1 MCVGKRILIIGP
13 HGKVGG
19 VKTHVDHLQHILR
32 PYGTEI
38 KATRGARLPRMLA
51 ERFFSQPEVVIYN
64 LSVYR
69 NPIIRNIITR
79 TIMSSRRTKHILHLH
94 GGRFS
99 DVDLVKSSL
108 WQVLLKTHLRRFD
121 QIFCLT
127 DEQYIAVKS
136 SLGDL
141 KNVKKVRNYVEIPD
155 RKLLDKSDQNL
166 NLLYIGRLHPKK
178 GIMDTVGA
186 VQKLNE
192 AKIKLWIIG
201 SGELEAQLAEIQDPR
216 IVFLGKKFGE
226 DKNSFLSKAHV
237 FLLPSSWP
245 EGLPYALI
253 EAAAY
258 GLALVGTPVGAIDQV
273 LFHGQNGFFVEPGNV
288 PMITQAIEK
297 LLADRSMVLKMG
309 KESRRICEE
318 RFAFEK
324 LQHIYDSLFREWYGN
339 SVAPK
344 PNFPHAESY

>member
-38 KATRGARLPRMLA
+38 KATRGAPLPRMLA

-69 NPIIRNIITR
+69 NPIIRNMITR

-127 DEQYIAVKS
+127 DEQYSMLSK
-136 SLGDL
+136 SLGTSI
-141 KNVKKVRNYVEIPD
+141 KARQVYNYVDLPD
-155 RKLLDKSDQNL
+155 LIRLDKSDANL
-166 NLLYIGRLHPKK
+166 NLVYIGRLHPLK
-178 GIMDTVGA
+178 GIREA
-186 VQKLNE
+186 VE
-192 AKIKLWIIG
+192 AVRQIKDDRVRFWIIG
-201 SGELEAQLAEIQDPR
+201 SGELETELAAIDDHR
-216 IVFLGKKFGE
+216 IVLVGKKVGTE
-226 DKNSFLSKAHV
+226 KSTFLSKAHV

-245 EGLPYALI
+245 EGLPYALL

-258 GLALVGTPVGAIDQV
+258 GLALIATPVGAIDQV
-273 LFHGQNGFFVEPGNV
+273 LSHGENGFFVKPGDV
-288 PMITQAIEK
+288 PMLVQAIEN
-297 LLADRSMVLKMG
+297 LLADRAMALKMG
-309 KESRRICEE
+309 RESRRICEQ
-318 RFAFEK
+318 RFALK
-324 LQHIYDSLFREWYGN
+324 NLQQIYDNLFQKWYGSSATSN
-339 SVAPK
+339 
-344 PNFPHAESY
+344 PNISHAE